1 MNTGIFK
8 VDYEKERYRET
19 LYIKVDMHIESQ
31 LIFTKVIED
40 YLSNDSIHRGPELL
54 LTDLNL

>member
-19 LYIKVDMHIESQ
+19 LYIKLDLHIESQ

-40 YLSNDSIHRGPELL
+40 NLSNDSIHRSPELL

>member
-19 LYIKVDMHIESQ
+19 SNVDMHIESQ

-40 YLSNDSIHRGPELL
+40 NLSNDSIHRSPELL
-54 LTDLNL
+54 LTDRNL